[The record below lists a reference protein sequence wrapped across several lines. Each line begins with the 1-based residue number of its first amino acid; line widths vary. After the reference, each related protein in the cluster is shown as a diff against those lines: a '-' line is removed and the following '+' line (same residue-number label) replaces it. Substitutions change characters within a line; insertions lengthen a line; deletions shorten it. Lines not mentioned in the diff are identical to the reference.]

1 MIEKMDWHD
10 GMIQAHRACVA
21 FIIQGCRD
29 STSERNQFLP
39 ASTGELCPDLNG
51 HTALVTGASRGIGRA
66 IAISLGGCGA
76 DLILASRSEAEL
88 QETADAVRGAG
99 GTATAIITDMD
110 SEAQI
115 VALFERVHEQGALDI
130 LVNNAGVGRFGKVVD
145 VAAEDLDQVMQ
156 TNLRGPFLCCREA
169 MKLMVLR
176 ASGYI
181 INVSSVV
188 GFKGYPEQAAYAASK
203 HAIMG
208 LTKSLAAE
216 AQAHGI
222 RVSAICPGGV
232 DTELVAQARPDL
244 DRSILMAPEDI
255 AHTVLFL
262 LSLSGR
268 NAAVDEIYIRR
279 TGSAPF

>member
-1 MIEKMDWHD
+1 M
-10 GMIQAHRACVA
+10 
-21 FIIQGCRD
+21 
-29 STSERNQFLP
+29 P
-39 ASTGELCPDLNG
+39 ASTGEIVPDLNG

-88 QETADAVRGAG
+88 QETADAVRGVG
-99 GTATAIITDMD
+99 GAATAIITDMD

-115 VALFERVHEQGALDI
+115 VALFERVREQGALDI

-145 VAAEDLDQVMQ
+145 VATEDLDQIMQ

-188 GFKGYPEQAAYAASK
+188 GFKGYPEQSAYTASK

-208 LTKSLAAE
+208 LTKSLAVE